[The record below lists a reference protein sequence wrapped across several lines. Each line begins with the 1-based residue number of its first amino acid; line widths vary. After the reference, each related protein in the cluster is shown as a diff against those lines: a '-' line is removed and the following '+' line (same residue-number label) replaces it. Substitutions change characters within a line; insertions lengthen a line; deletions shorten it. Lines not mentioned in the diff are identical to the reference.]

1 MFFKSKKVI
10 GLDIGSSSIKAAEL
24 EVRGESATLLS
35 FGVGRTPPGAVNAGE
50 INDTTQLSGAVQSL
64 VAELGTKR
72 KAVATGIWGS
82 AVIIKKISLPR
93 MDPALIG
100 EQIRWEAEQYIP
112 FDINDINLE
121 FYVLKKPN
129 QNPEAMEVLLVAAK
143 KDIVFKYAETVETV
157 GLQCS
162 VLDVSSFA
170 LANCFSF
177 NYELPAGAIAGLL
190 DVGAGVSNFVVM
202 DNAEIVFCRDIP
214 VGGATYTGELQRN
227 MEISAEDA
235 ETLKISA
242 SQGQATPAQVQD
254 VLTATHES
262 FCDEI
267 RRTYDFYVA
276 TGSDT
281 QIQKLFVTGGAIGTP
296 GLLER
301 ISQTLQVPTEI
312 FNPFGNLKYDTRRFS
327 PEYISSISPFS
338 PVAIGLGLRK
348 VGDR

>member
-10 GLDIGSSSIKAAEL
+10 GLDIGSSTIKAAEL
-24 EVRGESATLLS
+24 EVRGDSATLLS
-35 FGVGRTPPGAVNAGE
+35 FGVGRTPAGSVNGGE
-50 INDTTQLSGAVQSL
+50 INDTTSLSTAVQSL

-72 KAVATGIWGS
+72 KAIATGIWGS

-93 MDPALIG
+93 MEASLIG

-143 KDIVFKYAETVETV
+143 KEIVFKYAETIETA

-190 DVGAGVSNFVVM
+190 DIGSGVSNFVVM

-214 VGGATYTGELQRN
+214 VGGSTYTGEIQRN
-227 MEISAEDA
+227 MEISAEEA
-235 ETLKISA
+235 EQLKISA
-242 SQGQATPAQVQD
+242 AQGQATPAQVQD
-254 VLTATHES
+254 VITATHEA
-262 FCDEI
+262 FCDEV

-281 QIQKLFVTGGAIGTP
+281 QIQKLFVTGGAVGTP

-301 ISQTLQVPTEI
+301 ISQTLQVPAEI
-312 FNPFGNLKYDTRRFS
+312 FNPFANLKYDTRRFT
-327 PEYISSISPFS
+327 PEYISSISAFS